1 MVYWLK
7 QPRFPYIVTII
18 VGLFGDVFVG
28 DLLNIPDA
36 GTVFA
41 IATIGVFL
49 LQAVNKKHDT
59 DDDTE

>member
-1 MVYWLK
+1 MNYYV
-7 QPRFPYIVTII
+7 FAFIATII
-18 VGLFGDVFVG
+18 SGFFGDLFVG
-28 DLLNIPDA
+28 GLLNIPDA
-36 GTVFA
+36 GAVFA

>member
-1 MVYWLK
+1 MSCYV
-7 QPRFPYIVTII
+7 FAFIVTII

-36 GTVFA
+36 GAVFA

>member
-1 MVYWLK
+1 MSYYV
-7 QPRFPYIVTII
+7 FAFIVTII

-36 GTVFA
+36 GAVFA

-49 LQAVNKKHDT
+49 LQAVKKKHDT

>member
-1 MVYWLK
+1 MSYYV
-7 QPRFPYIVTII
+7 FTFIVTII
-18 VGLFGDVFVG
+18 AGLFGDVFVG
-28 DLLNIPDA
+28 GLLNIPDA
-36 GTVFA
+36 GAVFA

>member
-1 MVYWLK
+1 MSYYV
-7 QPRFPYIVTII
+7 FAFIVTII
-18 VGLFGDVFVG
+18 SGFFGDLFVG
-28 DLLNIPDA
+28 GLLNIPDA